1 MAERRTPRTGRLTA
15 AVVLLAL
22 GSGAVDAF
30 SFAGLGAVFASVMTG
45 NLVLLGVSVVHA
57 HLDTAVAAVSAITA
71 YVGGVLAAS
80 FWLRTHLGA
89 TEEGRTRAPRPRA
102 GDAGPVRVPPSYRRG
117 REPPSGV
124 RTRRYGGRS
133 NRGYGRGRP
142 RASGDTYLGRTA
154 PCPKG
159 TGRRA
164 GRPSR
169 TSGLATAEWPARVR
183 AVLTVAPVAQAAVL
197 GGWLVTGGRPG
208 PAAQSGMLALSAF
221 AMGAQSAGVNTLPL
235 TGAATTYLTGTLT
248 TLTTE
253 VVSRAYP
260 TKPVRGE
267 AAYGRRAAGRRI
279 GRARPGGAAAT
290 MRRRLAILAAA
301 LAGAGLDAVLLT
313 WLRPAAPALP
323 LAVTLTVVLVLA
335 RNR

>member
-15 AVVLLAL
+15 AVVLLAF

-80 FWLRTHLGA
+80 LWLRTHPDT
-89 TEEGRTRAPRPRA
+89 TERSRTRAPRPRA
-102 GDAGPVRVPPSYRRG
+102 GDAGPVRVRPSYRRG

-124 RTRRYGGRS
+124 PTRRYGGRS
-133 NRGYGRGRP
+133 NRAYGRGRP

-154 PCPKG
+154 PLPKG
-159 TGRRA
+159 TGRT
-164 GRPSR
+164 GRTFR

-208 PAAQSGMLALSAF
+208 AAAQSGMLALYAF

-248 TLTTE
+248 TLATE

-267 AAYGRRAAGRRI
+267 AASGRRAAGGRI
-279 GRARPGGAAAT
+279 GRARPDGAAAT